1 MAFENVNSKGYKY
14 QALAKL
20 EIGASITGYV
30 IGFEQSAKYK
40 DKTNIIIKDA
50 ATGERVSLSTAGN
63 VNYMLKDGKIKAGLN
78 TRFTRLEDKNVKGK
92 KSTQFTVEQDPEDT
106 IEVAPATQPAAQ
118 QPSASSMAST
128 LSSLK
133 GLQ

>member
-1 MAFENVNSKGYKY
+1 MAFENVNSKGYKFV
-14 QALAKL
+14 ALAQM
-20 EIGASITGYV
+20 EVGASLTGHV
-30 IGFEQSAKYK
+30 IGFEQSVKYK
-40 DKTNIIIKDA
+40 DKTNIIIKEA
-50 ATGERVSLSTAGN
+50 TTGERLSLSTAGN

-78 TRFTRLEDKNVKGK
+78 TRFTRIEDKVIKGK
-92 KSTQFTVEQDPEDT
+92 KSTQYTVEQDPEDT
-106 IEVAPATQPAAQ
+106 IEVAPQVAQAPQ